1 MWTLDRG
8 ESRQRRMSEIDRG
21 AVTYSESRAAG
32 SARLSEGME
41 DILRRR
47 VSRRVGNRHLSID
60 ELIEAAVVR
69 TIEQCLLPYLAKL
82 GEPEPLVYTAAQA
95 AAVLQVSPDTIG
107 RLLKRGVLTRVP
119 HLNGKLLIP
128 RTAVDRLVHDQNSDD
143 AGNDDHP
150 AIILEVSSLPGP
162 EQRRRASGP

>member
-1 MWTLDRG
+1 M
-8 ESRQRRMSEIDRG
+8 
-21 AVTYSESRAAG
+21 
-32 SARLSEGME
+32 
-41 DILRRR
+41 
-47 VSRRVGNRHLSID
+47 SID

-69 TIEQCLLPYLAKL
+69 AIEQCLLPYLAKL

-128 RTAVDRLVHDQNSDD
+128 RAAVDRLVHDQASDD
-143 AGNDDHP
+143 AGNDDHA
-150 AIILEVSSLPGP
+150 AIISEVSSLPGP